1 MALGEHVFL
10 YCERGTSTALLAEP
24 FNAAS
29 NAAFLLAALAAL
41 QLLLWRPREDRSA
54 DHYLLIGLVFLI
66 GLGSLAFHLFAT
78 TETALAD
85 VIPISLFMLVYLG
98 FVLNRFLGVPPGWT
112 VLLVIGFAGLIALT
126 GEIKCGERVIGLPG
140 ASLPGG
146 KPCLNGSLFYMP
158 ALAAL
163 IVMGLLLKER
173 GHRAAPYLLWAG
185 AVFAVSVTFRS
196 LDMALCSDT
205 VFDGRKIGS
214 HFLWHLLNALTLFL
228 LLRASLEAR
237 APAVQPAL
245 LAPPAEEAAAVVVPE
260 EAEQAV
266 EPEQESVASPPE
278 VAAKKEPPET
288 EPEALPEEEP
298 QQKTF
303 YPAADAAKEEA
314 PESESE
320 PEPAEEE
327 EPKPKTFFPA

>member
-1 MALGEHVFL
+1 MGLGQHVFL

-29 NAAFLLAALAAL
+29 NAAFLLAALVAL

-98 FVLNRFLGVPPGWT
+98 FVLNRFIGVPPAWT
-112 VLLVIGFAGLIALT
+112 VLLVIGFAGLIGLT
-126 GEIKCGERVIGLPG
+126 GQVKCGEGLVALPG
-140 ASLPGG
+140 ANVPGG
-146 KPCLNGSLFYMP
+146 KPCLNGSLFYLP
-158 ALAAL
+158 ALGAL

-173 GHRAAPYLLWAG
+173 AHRAAPYLLWA
-185 AVFAVSVTFRS
+185 AAIFAVSVTFRS
-196 LDMALCSDT
+196 LDMALCNDT
-205 VFDGRKIGS
+205 VFDGRKIGT

-237 APAVQPAL
+237 APAVQPVL
-245 LAPPAEEAAAVVVPE
+245 LPAPVEDAPVVEEPPARAAMAAEPKREEIARPSELAGTDVPPEAKSEPAV
-260 EAEQAV
+260 AEK
-266 EPEQESVASPPE
+266 EPEPVG
-278 VAAKKEPPET
+278 
-288 EPEALPEEEP
+288 EEEP
-298 QQKTF
+298 T
-303 YPAADAAKEEA
+303 
-314 PESESE
+314 
-320 PEPAEEE
+320 AEEE
-327 EPKPKTFFPA
+327 PPTEEKPKVFFPM

>member
-1 MALGEHVFL
+1 MALGRHVFL

-29 NAAFLLAALAAL
+29 NGAFLLAALVGL

-126 GEIKCGERVIGLPG
+126 GEIKCGERLIAFPG
-140 ASLPGG
+140 AQVPGA

-173 GHRAAPYLLWAG
+173 GHRAAPYLLWAA

-205 VFDGRKIGS
+205 VFDGRKIGT

-228 LLRASLEAR
+228 LLRASLEAG
-237 APAVQPAL
+237 APAAHQALPAVPAEVEQVPAIEGEPTNAEAVEQEE
-245 LAPPAEEAAAVVVPE
+245 LAP
-260 EAEQAV
+260 
-266 EPEQESVASPPE
+266 PPE
-278 VAAKKEPPET
+278 VAAKEEPPAR
-288 EPEALPEEEP
+288 EPAVEDEP
-298 QQKTF
+298 RPKTF
-303 YPAADAAKEEA
+303 YPAADTAKDDA
-314 PESESE
+314 PEAESE
-320 PEPAEEE
+320 PEAADEEL
-327 EPKPKTFFPA
+327 KPKTFFPA

>member
-1 MALGEHVFL
+1 MGLGQHVFL

-29 NAAFLLAALAAL
+29 NAAFLLAALVAL

-98 FVLNRFLGVPPGWT
+98 FVLNRFIGVPPAWT
-112 VLLVIGFAGLIALT
+112 VLLVIGFAGLIGLT
-126 GEIKCGERVIGLPG
+126 GQVKCGEGLVALPG
-140 ASLPGG
+140 ANVPGG
-146 KPCLNGSLFYMP
+146 KPCLNGSLFYLP
-158 ALAAL
+158 ALGAL

-173 GHRAAPYLLWAG
+173 AHRAAPYLLWA
-185 AVFAVSVTFRS
+185 AAIFAVSVTFRS
-196 LDMALCSDT
+196 LDMALCNDT
-205 VFDGRKIGS
+205 VFDGRKIGT

-237 APAVQPAL
+237 APAVQPVL
-245 LAPPAEEAAAVVVPE
+245 LPAPVEDAAIVEEPTARAAMAAEPKREEITRPSEVVGTDVPPEAKSEPAV
-260 EAEQAV
+260 AER
-266 EPEQESVASPPE
+266 EPEPVG
-278 VAAKKEPPET
+278 
-288 EPEALPEEEP
+288 EEEP
-298 QQKTF
+298 TAEAE
-303 YPAADAAKEEA
+303 PPTEE
-314 PESESE
+314 
-320 PEPAEEE
+320 
-327 EPKPKTFFPA
+327 KPKVFFPM

>member
-1 MALGEHVFL
+1 MGLGQHVFL

-29 NAAFLLAALAAL
+29 NAAFLLAALVAL
-41 QLLLWRPREDRSA
+41 QLLLWRPREDQSA

-98 FVLNRFLGVPPGWT
+98 FVLNRFIGVPPAWT

-126 GEIKCGERVIGLPG
+126 GQVKCGEGLVALPG
-140 ASLPGG
+140 ANVPGG
-146 KPCLNGSLFYMP
+146 KPCLNGSLFYLP
-158 ALAAL
+158 ALGAL

-173 GHRAAPYLLWAG
+173 AHRAAPYLLWA
-185 AVFAVSVTFRS
+185 AAIFAVSVTFRS
-196 LDMALCSDT
+196 LDMALCNDT
-205 VFDGRKIGS
+205 VFDGRKIGT

-237 APAVQPAL
+237 APAVQPVL
-245 LAPPAEEAAAVVVPE
+245 LPAPVEDAPVVEEPPARAAMAAEPKREEIARPSKLAGTDVPPEAKSEPAV
-260 EAEQAV
+260 AER
-266 EPEQESVASPPE
+266 EPEPVG
-278 VAAKKEPPET
+278 
-288 EPEALPEEEP
+288 EEEP
-298 QQKTF
+298 T
-303 YPAADAAKEEA
+303 
-314 PESESE
+314 
-320 PEPAEEE
+320 AEEE
-327 EPKPKTFFPA
+327 PPTEEKPKVFFPM

>member
-1 MALGEHVFL
+1 MALGGHVFL

-29 NAAFLLAALAAL
+29 NGAFLLAALVGL

-54 DHYLLIGLVFLI
+54 DHFLLIGLVFLI

-112 VLLVIGFAGLIALT
+112 VLLVLGFAGLIALT
-126 GEIKCGERVIGLPG
+126 GEIKCGERLIAFPG
-140 ASLPGG
+140 AQVPGA

-173 GHRAAPYLLWAG
+173 GHRAAPYLLWAA

-196 LDMALCSDT
+196 LDIALCSDT
-205 VFDGRKIGS
+205 VFDGRKIGT

-228 LLRASLEAR
+228 LLRASLEAG
-237 APAVQPAL
+237 APAAHQALPAVPAEVGQVPAIEEKPTNAEAVEQEE
-245 LAPPAEEAAAVVVPE
+245 LAP
-260 EAEQAV
+260 
-266 EPEQESVASPPE
+266 SPE
-278 VAAKKEPPET
+278 VAAKEEPPAR
-288 EPEALPEEEP
+288 EPAVEDEP
-298 QQKTF
+298 RPTF
-303 YPAADAAKEEA
+303 YPAADNAKDDA
-314 PESESE
+314 PEAESE
-320 PEPAEEE
+320 PEAADEES
-327 EPKPKTFFPA
+327 KPKTFFPA

>member
-1 MALGEHVFL
+1 MGLGQHVFL

-29 NAAFLLAALAAL
+29 NAAFLLAALVAL

-98 FVLNRFLGVPPGWT
+98 FVLNRFIGVPPAWT
-112 VLLVIGFAGLIALT
+112 VLLVIGFAGLIGLT
-126 GEIKCGERVIGLPG
+126 GQVKCGEGLVALPG
-140 ASLPGG
+140 ANVPGG
-146 KPCLNGSLFYMP
+146 KPCLNGSLFYLP
-158 ALAAL
+158 ALGAL

-173 GHRAAPYLLWAG
+173 AHRAAPYLLWA
-185 AVFAVSVTFRS
+185 AAIFAVSVTFRS
-196 LDMALCSDT
+196 LDMALCNDT
-205 VFDGRKIGS
+205 VFDGRKIGT

-237 APAVQPAL
+237 APAVQPVL
-245 LAPPAEEAAAVVVPE
+245 LPAPVEDAPVVEEPPARAAMAAEPKREEIARPSEVVGTDVPPEAKSEPAV
-260 EAEQAV
+260 AER
-266 EPEQESVASPPE
+266 EPEPVG
-278 VAAKKEPPET
+278 
-288 EPEALPEEEP
+288 EEEP
-298 QQKTF
+298 T
-303 YPAADAAKEEA
+303 
-314 PESESE
+314 
-320 PEPAEEE
+320 AEEE
-327 EPKPKTFFPA
+327 PPTEEKPKVFFPM

>member
-1 MALGEHVFL
+1 MSLGEHVFL

-24 FNAAS
+24 LNAAT
-29 NAAFLLAALAAL
+29 NGAFLLAALVAL

-98 FVLNRFLGVPPGWT
+98 FVLNRFLRVPPAWT

-126 GEIKCGERVIGLPG
+126 GQVKCGEGLIALPG
-140 ASLPGG
+140 ATVPGG

-158 ALAAL
+158 ALGAL
-163 IVMGLLLKER
+163 IVLGLLLKER
-173 GHRAAPYLLWAG
+173 GHRAAPYLLWAA

-196 LDMALCSDT
+196 LDMALCNDT
-205 VFDGRKIGS
+205 VFDGRKIGT

-228 LLRASLEAR
+228 LLRASLEAG
-237 APAVQPAL
+237 AQPVQPVL
-245 LAPPAEEAAAVVVPE
+245 LPAPAEEPPAAAIAPAEAVADPVAVAVPP
-260 EAEQAV
+260 AAV
-266 EPEQESVASPPE
+266 ASEEPETPRR
-278 VAAKKEPPET
+278 EPALAET
-288 EPEALPEEEP
+288 LEH
-298 QQKTF
+298 
-303 YPAADAAKEEA
+303 
-314 PESESE
+314 E
-320 PEPAEEE
+320 PEPAAENEPE
-327 EPKPKTFFPA
+327 PAAEGEPKPKVFFPM